1 MHDVMPMRALLGRTR
16 RDIFTHAS
24 GLLKENQLMTKPFLF
39 LVGVVAVLGVGL
51 GLAFIGG
58 LAVGAGRAEATTPVQ
73 VSPAFSPGGS
83 QSGGAGQ
90 SAALQQRIQGAGS
103 IDQSAAGPGRQFQR
117 PDEAMPPLDFMAGRA
132 GLMGTVTGI
141 DGDILTI
148 ETSQGMVLA
157 VIGENTSITRI
168 DPATAADLEDGL
180 AVRVMV
186 READSETRVALSI
199 TIVPEGELSAR
210 DLGSFELGE
219 SPRGRMGP

>member
-1 MHDVMPMRALLGRTR
+1 
-16 RDIFTHAS
+16 
-24 GLLKENQLMTKPFLF
+24 MTKPFLF

-51 GLAFIGG
+51 GLAFVGG
-58 LAVGAGRAEATTPVQ
+58 LAVGAGRAEATTPVP

-90 SAALQQRIQGAGS
+90 SAALQQRLQGAGS

-117 PDEAMPPLDFMAGRA
+117 PDEAMPPMAFMAGRA

-148 ETSQGMVLA
+148 ETSQGMVRA

-168 DPATAADLEDGL
+168 DPATAADLEDGA
-180 AVRVMV
+180 AVRIMT
-186 READSETRVALSI
+186 RESEGGALEAVSI
-199 TIVPEGELSAR
+199 TIITEVESGLM
-210 DLGSFELGE
+210 ELGPLE
-219 SPRGRMGP
+219 RGEFPRGRMGP